1 MVLRAVEMFRGRP
14 ERPETAEVV
23 GQVQVQARMEARD
36 AEGVVVFSGAL
47 VGEDIGSV
55 EGEVDMAGLLSRSS
69 PDPGV
74 AVPEGTAEGECFRG
88 RCAA

>member
-36 AEGVVVFSGAL
+36 AEGVVVFSGTL

-69 PDPGV
+69 ADPG
-74 AVPEGTAEGECFRG
+74 C
-88 RCAA
+88 RCSGGHC